1 MPAYLSDIFG
11 NKWLSAIHGRILTA
25 WGFAGIAG
33 PMMITLLYEKFHT
46 HSIALTIF
54 SLLFIL
60 SLFLAITLKKRNQ
73 K

>member
-1 MPAYLSDIFG
+1 MPAYLSDLFG

-33 PMMITLLYEKFHT
+33 PMIITTFYERFHT
-46 HSIALTIF
+46 HTI
-54 SLLFIL
+54 SLLTFTLLFVL
-60 SLFLAITLKKRNQ
+60 SLVLAIILKKRNH